1 MKKLLTF
8 SMAMLILF
16 QSLRGG
22 IVYLSLKL
30 NQDEI
35 AANYCVA
42 KDITMCYGSCYIE
55 KEVKKTEQESQK
67 SPLKDLTQKI
77 EIWLINQPLLSIDVL
92 PILTKNFKISNNFEY
107 QSKLIV
113 HSFLDDIFQPP
124 QFIAS

>member
-67 SPLKDLTQKI
+67 SPSKNTVEKAEYLF
-77 EIWLINQPLLSIDVL
+77 INQLQCVELNLKTDGVETIESASIPPYLLKSTESVYL
-92 PILTKNFKISNNFEY
+92 
-107 QSKLIV
+107 KL
-113 HSFLDDIFQPP
+113 LQPP
-124 QFIAS
+124 QNLTV